1 MEAQDSVSDS
11 ATKAAS
17 SVVQA
22 ILMHILMGGPSMSPH
37 ARAAE
42 LEVFNGTREK
52 TEQFIQAVCIA
63 VTMQLDTFVGKRMK
77 ILYVLSFMCRGMAQV
92 WAAKETSVVLAN
104 MSTFN
109 TLKGLLTSIKRTFD
123 DPDKERTAR

>member
-92 WAAKETSVVLAN
+92 WAAKETNVVLASTLSFMTLN
-104 MSTFN
+104 MLVSCIETVFGN
-109 TLKGLLTSIKRTFD
+109 LD
-123 DPDKERTAR
+123 

>member
-92 WAAKETSVVLAN
+92 WAAKETNVVLASTLSFTTLN
-104 MSTFN
+104 MLMSCIETVFGN
-109 TLKGLLTSIKRTFD
+109 LD
-123 DPDKERTAR
+123 